1 MKKRK
6 GLNKYVKVL
15 LIILII
21 FAIIFASVS
30 IYAYSVYKEYSAA
43 LPNIKDIQYEPPQ
56 SSEIYDRNGN
66 LIKTVYF
73 AENRIYVSLN
83 DVSKNFIDALIAS
96 EDERFY
102 THKGVDYMAMI
113 RALFSNI
120 RAGTIVSGFSTI
132 TMQLARELFLTKEVT
147 LERKFKEMILALRLE
162 NIYSKEEILT
172 YYVNQIF
179 FGSGAYGVE
188 AAARRYF
195 GKHAKDLTLAESA
208 MLVGI
213 LPSPSVYPP
222 TINFDLAK
230 ERQKIVLERM
240 VKNGFITEEEKE
252 KALNEEII
260 LKEYKEDVSNDPN
273 GWFIDYVKD
282 RVREI
287 LGEEILYK
295 GGLKIYTTIDP
306 DIQNLAFTSFNKV
319 IDDNVKAKIFS
330 NKKDELGV
338 KQPQGAVVV
347 LNPKTGEILSMVG
360 GRDYSE
366 TQFNRTLA
374 LRKPGSSFKIFDY
387 TPAIE
392 NGVVTPATILVSE
405 EIEIAGWKPT
415 EWEEEGKFFGTLN
428 VRQALTK
435 SSNICAVKTGLRVGL
450 DRVVYYAKKMGIRT
464 PLEPYPS
471 MTIGGFE
478 VTPLDMAVAYGV
490 LSNMGERVDATGVLK
505 IIGKDGRVVYENK
518 INPVRVVSPEAS
530 YVMTD
535 IFKDV
540 LYYYFP
546 QFKNLPIACK
556 SGTSGDFTSAWFIGY
571 TNDYVVSCYVGSDKE
586 LIGLEGVY
594 NWGSRFA
601 GQIWKNVMQELIKI
615 KKPVD
620 WERPEKVVYA
630 KVCSDSGLLPTPFCT
645 NTKTEIFISGYE
657 PKYECPIHRSEY
669 IDVAVCID
677 SGLLPTPCT
686 PIDRIEIRKFLKGE
700 EPKEYDDAYSCD
712 FDVLIFPSGVVKTNM
727 MINLTINLKN
737 DLAESLEIYINDT
750 LSIVLNKNNLNYAFS
765 FENEGIYEI
774 LFVLKDINGNEI
786 SHIRRMIQ
794 VTSE

>member
-6 GLNKYVKVL
+6 RLNKYVKIL

-21 FAIIFASVS
+21 FVIIFASVS

-102 THKGVDYMAMI
+102 THKGVDYMALI

-162 NIYSKEEILT
+162 KIYSKEEILT

-188 AAARRYF
+188 AGARRYF

-208 MLVGI
+208 MLVGV

-405 EIEIAGWKPT
+405 EMEIAGWKPT
-415 EWEEEGKFFGTLN
+415 EWEEKGKFFGALN

-518 INPVRVVSPEAS
+518 TNPVRVVSPEAS

-620 WERPEKVVYA
+620 WEKPEKVVYA

-774 LFVLKDINGNEI
+774 LFVLKDTNGNEI

>member
-1 MKKRK
+1 MFYPRKIVSKNREKRKNSKKSFNKKRAI
-6 GLNKYVKVL
+6 LIF
-15 LIILII
+15 LIIIVFLFSSI
-21 FAIIFASVS
+21 F
-30 IYAYSVYKEYSAA
+30 IYAFSYYKYIITF
-43 LPNIKDIQYEPPQ
+43 LPKIEEIQFDPPE
-56 SSEIYDRNGN
+56 SSEIYDRKGN

-73 AENRIYVSLN
+73 IENRINISL
-83 DVSKNFIDALIAS
+83 SELPEYFINALIAS

-102 THKGVDYMAMI
+102 SHKGVDFKSLI
-113 RALFSNI
+113 RA
-120 RAGTIVSGFSTI
+120 TIINFREKRIVEGGSTI

-347 LNPKTGEILSMVG
+347 LDPKTGEILSMVG

-405 EIEIAGWKPT
+405 EMEIAGWKPT

-518 INPVRVVSPEAS
+518 TNPVRVVSPEAS

-620 WERPEKVVYA
+620 WEKPEKVVYA

-677 SGLLPTPCT
+677 S
-686 PIDRIEIRKFLKGE
+686 
-700 EPKEYDDAYSCD
+700 
-712 FDVLIFPSGVVKTNM
+712 
-727 MINLTINLKN
+727 
-737 DLAESLEIYINDT
+737 
-750 LSIVLNKNNLNYAFS
+750 
-765 FENEGIYEI
+765 
-774 LFVLKDINGNEI
+774 
-786 SHIRRMIQ
+786 
-794 VTSE
+794 